1 MAVVQLTD
9 QNFEGTVLKNDKPV
23 LVDFYADWCGPCRAA
38 APIIEELSGEYEGKA
53 VIGKLDVD
61 ANTSVAGKYG
71 VMSIPTVIMFQGGKE
86 TDRQVGY
93 AGKPGYEGM
102 LKKVVK

>member
-1 MAVVQLTD
+1 MITLI
-9 QNFEGTVLKNDKPV
+9 
-23 LVDFYADWCGPCRAA
+23 DFYADWCGPCRAA